1 MGVRSD
7 QERAKRSDTTIQRLF
22 TAGLVVLFLVIAA
35 LAGMFVFD
43 RVRDFIAASD
53 SVPPFISSGLVGE
66 EPGTPT
72 PDLTRPDLTWKGT
85 ERVNILVLGIDQ
97 RPGEEGAFRT
107 DTMLVLTID
116 PVTKT
121 GGMLSI
127 PRDLW
132 VPIPGYGVGRINTAH
147 VLGDIDDYPGGGPA
161 LAVKTVENNLGIPI
175 HYYARVDFHAFV
187 ELVDRIGGIDMYVEE
202 EIDDPIYPSHDPAD
216 PYGYEPL
223 HIEAGQQHFDGETAL
238 KYARTRHSAGG
249 DFDRAERQQQV
260 LRAVFGKVTQLNMLP
275 TLLAQAPQMWGLLR
289 ESVMTDLTLD
299 EIVALARLASQVQT
313 EDIAF
318 AVIDEQ
324 YTIFHETDDGQQVLI
339 LLRDKMRVLRD
350 DIFTAEKVSDQDGSD
365 SGSQMKKEAASIE
378 VLNGT
383 LTTGLA
389 AEVTERLRREGLNVT
404 HTGNADRQDIA
415 ESLVVAH
422 TDKPATA
429 KYIAD
434 FLNLPETAVV
444 QGSEPGTEYDVSLI
458 LGADYRPPQ

>member
-1 MGVRSD
+1 VHSNSEQGRRLS
-7 QERAKRSDTTIQRLF
+7 TTIQRLF
-22 TAGLVVLFLVIAA
+22 TTGLVVLFLVIAA

-43 RVRDFIAASD
+43 RVREFIAASD
-53 SVPPFISSGLVGE
+53 SLPPFISSGLVDQ

-72 PDLTRPDLTWKGT
+72 PDLTRRDLTWQGT

-97 RPGEEGAFRT
+97 RPGEDGAFRT
-107 DTMLVLTID
+107 DTMLVLTLD

-175 HYYARVDFHAFV
+175 HYYARVDFNAFV
-187 ELVDRIGGIDMYVEE
+187 ELVNRIGGIDIYVEE
-202 EIDDPIYPSHDPAD
+202 AIDDPIYPSHDPAD
-216 PYGYEPL
+216 PYGYDPL
-223 HIEAGQQHFDGETAL
+223 YIEAGQQHFDGDTAL

-260 LRAVFGKVTQLNMLP
+260 LKAVFNKVTRLDMLP

-289 ESVMTDLTLD
+289 DSVMTDLTLD
-299 EIVALARLASQVQT
+299 QIVALARLASQVET

-318 AVIDEQ
+318 GVIDER
-324 YTIFHETDDGQQVLI
+324 YTMFYETDDGQQVLI
-339 LLRDKMRVLRD
+339 LLRDEMRVLRD
-350 DIFTAEKVSDQDGSD
+350 DIFTAERVSDQDSPADGSEAD
-365 SGSQMKKEAASIE
+365 IEAATIE

-389 AEVTERLRREGLNVT
+389 AEVTELLRREGLNVT

-415 ESLVVAH
+415 ESLVVSH
-422 TDKPATA
+422 GDKTATA
-429 KYIAD
+429 RHIAGLLD
-434 FLNLPETAVV
+434 LPQSAVV
-444 QGSEPGTEYDVSLI
+444 QGSDPAAEYDVSLI
-458 LGADYRPPQ
+458 LGGDYRLPE